1 MFNQF
6 EPWWNPTFAGGP
18 EFAEGQGQ
26 PPNGGWGGPR
36 DGWGGPPSWAG
47 GFAMRRGFF
56 GPGGGFGPGGPGGP
70 RGQRMFG
77 RGDVKYVLLELL
89 QERPKHGYE
98 MIKELETQAGGF
110 YTPSAGTIY
119 PTLQLLEDRG
129 WVTSQTVEGKKVFT
143 LTDAGRAA
151 LAEHKQQQRHQNA
164 DNPFGGWGRGGP
176 ASRHHRGPGPFGIE
190 MSPELDALRQHGT
203 QVARLSLAAVMAT
216 NGDPERLAQLGDI
229 LAHTQGELEAF
240 LKQSREQPR
249 EPAPAQS
256 AESTPAS
263 NDDPNIL

>member
-1 MFNQF
+1 MFNRFGPQR
-6 EPWWNPTFAGGP
+6 NPGFAGGP
-18 EFAEGQGQ
+18 EFGDGQGQ

-36 DGWGGPPSWAG
+36 DSRGGPPPWAG
-47 GFAMRRGFF
+47 GFAMRGGFF

-143 LTDAGRAA
+143 LTDTGRAA
-151 LAEHKQQQRHQNA
+151 LAEHQQQQQQHNDERT
-164 DNPFGGWGRGGP
+164 FGGWGRGGP
-176 ASRHHRGPGPFGIE
+176 GSHHHRGRGPFGIE
-190 MSPELDALRQHGT
+190 MSPELDAVRQHGT
-203 QVARLSLAAVMAT
+203 QVARLSLAAVMGA
-216 NGDPERLAQLGDI
+216 NGDTKRLAQLRDI
-229 LAHTQGELEAF
+229 LAHTQSELEAF
-240 LKQSREQPR
+240 LKQGGEQPS

-256 AESTPAS
+256 ADTTPAS
-263 NDDPNIL
+263 NDNPNII